1 MTTCPVQS
9 IKRAGRRRS
18 ARPVKKDG
26 DTMAIH
32 RDIEE
37 AADSL
42 RMMEPTF
49 LQKTAHGYIC
59 PVCNQGANKGNG
71 VTRHSS
77 NKELWY
83 CVSCEKARSIFG
95 LYAAHEGIP
104 DDAAHYPEIVEGVA
118 RYYGA
123 EIRDGRNSSGTS
135 MQPQQ
140 PRPAKAPEQVQDYT
154 ADIERWHNSLLQDAA
169 ALDYL
174 HSRGIEDTAIEHFKL
189 GFAHSWKHSSWKGW
203 KEDRIIIPRSSSC
216 YSARKIRDRGN
227 GSPKYAIEG
236 NQNLFNAGCLQDT
249 DNSIPIVIV
258 EGELDAI
265 TVWQTGHSEV
275 IGLGSASN
283 AEYFVS
289 QAKAYK
295 GKNPGAVYILAIDND
310 DDGQQA
316 QKKIADGLKQAG
328 ILYIDADTAELYA
341 GAKDASEAAQKD
353 ADGLVARL
361 VALYDKGYQLRA
373 DSSLQVEQTAEP
385 AADDQEKAADSVDDV
400 NRFLQKIRTRAYE
413 PIPTGIA
420 DLDAALGGGL
430 IAQTL
435 VTLQAAPGVG
445 KSALCQQML
454 EGMAEKKIANVIYFS
469 LEMSKEQM
477 IARSLSRVTG
487 YSQLEILR
495 GYNWTMEMEE
505 DITIAACWYQQ
516 HIAPRV
522 CFNPPDKDGNSGS
535 EVYQDIL
542 DAMRIQAERLKK
554 TDPDRQLIV
563 CVDYLQLLKDRYRGS
578 DAAQIVKDS
587 LKALKDFATDE
598 RYDAVVI
605 AILAQNRDANEKGT
619 ATMSGARDSSAA
631 EYTGD
636 VMLAL
641 TFGAIADGTY
651 SRPADMA
658 AAVRE
663 GKEDSNIFDKR
674 CISVIKNRM
683 YEANKNIY
691 LMFDGKRSRF
701 TQIAKDYQ
709 EDYQRSRSTRRL

>member
-1 MTTCPVQS
+1 MTTCPVRS

-104 DDAAHYPEIVEGVA
+104 DDAAHYPEIVKGVA

-123 EIRDGRNSSGTS
+123 EIRDGHSSSGTS

-154 ADIERWHNSLLQDAA
+154 ADIERWHNSLLQDAD
-169 ALDYL
+169 ALEYL
-174 HSRGIEDTAIEHFKL
+174 HRRGIDDTAIEHFKL
-189 GFAHSWKHSSWKGW
+189 GFARSWKHSKTLWRD
-203 KEDRIIIPRSSSC
+203 DRIIIPRSSSC
-216 YSARKIRDRGN
+216 FSARKIRDTGN
-227 GSPKYAIEG
+227 GSPKYQIEG
-236 NQNLFNAGCLQDT
+236 SMKTLFNAGCLQDI
-249 DNSIPIVIV
+249 DDGMPIVIV
-258 EGELDAI
+258 EGELDAVAI
-265 TVWQTGHSEV
+265 WQTDHSEV

-310 DDGQQA
+310 DDGRKA
-316 QKKIADGLKQAG
+316 QKKIAAGLEQAG
-328 ILYIDADTAELYA
+328 ILYIDADTAELYD

-353 ADGLVARL
+353 ADGLVKRL
-361 VALYDKGYQLRA
+361 IALYDKGYQLRA
-373 DSSLQVEQTAEP
+373 DSSLQAANSVEAVS
-385 AADDQEKAADSVDDV
+385 A
-400 NRFLQKIRTRAYE
+400 FLQKIRTRAYE

-454 EGMAEKKIANVIYFS
+454 EGMAEKKIANVIYFT
-469 LEMSKEQM
+469 LEMSKEQV

-535 EVYQDIL
+535 AVYQDIL

-631 EYTGD
+631 EYSSD
-636 VMLAL
+636 VMLAM